1 MKWLTPTDW
10 ILRCVLQYPTLYNA
24 DSEELI
30 EFALFDH
37 LFNTIGNGIR
47 DTQELEAELAYKEFD
62 RDRARL
68 FMLGETIWYGY
79 YAVRDLIPGKYSI
92 GERCPERGMVYCLES
107 EKHLH
112 PDIVK
117 WSPSSKNTEM
127 SPYPNFQEHFSL
139 VYKTDFLKLA
149 SEEWL
154 SAAQWYYRRAESF
167 FKSDKVG
174 SYYRAYPSNSERE
187 TTNRLREWTKTF
199 ARVSQTKSNEEI
211 SELYGYTY
219 AGNVEDFL
227 YGYWEQDRQR
237 ILLFISK
244 TLLLIESFKKKGRYD

>member
-1 MKWLTPTDW
+1 MKWHTPSDW
-10 ILRCVLQYPTLYNA
+10 ILQCVLQYPTLYGA
-24 DSEELI
+24 ESEELI
-30 EFALFDH
+30 EFAVFDQ
-37 LFNTIGNGIR
+37 LFNTVGNGIR
-47 DTQELEAELAYKEFD
+47 DTEELNAELAYKEFD
-62 RDRARL
+62 RERARL
-68 FMLGETIWYGY
+68 FMVGETIWYGY
-79 YAVRDLIPGKYSI
+79 YTVRDLADVKYSI

-117 WSPSSKNTEM
+117 WTRASKNTEIA
-127 SPYPNFQEHFSL
+127 PHPNFQEKYSL

-149 SEEWL
+149 TEQWL

-174 SYYRAYPSNSERE
+174 LYYRAYPTNSERE
-187 TTNRLREWTKTF
+187 TANRLREWTEIFT
-199 ARVSQTKSNEEI
+199 RVSQTKSNEEI

-219 AGNVEDFL
+219 NGNVEDFL

-237 ILLFISK
+237 IFQFITK
-244 TLLLIESFKKKGRYD
+244 TLLLIESYKKKGRYV